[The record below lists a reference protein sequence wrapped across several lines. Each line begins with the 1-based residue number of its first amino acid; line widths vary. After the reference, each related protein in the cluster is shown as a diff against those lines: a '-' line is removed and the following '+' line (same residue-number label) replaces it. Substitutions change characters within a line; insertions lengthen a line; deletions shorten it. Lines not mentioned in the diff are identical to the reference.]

1 MQNDT
6 PELLEDLNAL
16 VTSFHAAY
24 RRVIRSENIAALV
37 SNAIAEVCSNS
48 EYGDTLISAAITQI
62 FIYMI
67 REFKSQEPVKYAK
80 SAGEAEILCYQIMH
94 YIDTHIYSMK
104 NLRELCEV
112 TNYNYNY
119 LSNLYKK
126 VTSDTLANYFRSRR
140 LETARLLL
148 AEHTMSVTE
157 IASLLNY
164 SSVYIFSRAFK
175 EKYGVPPSEVGALY
189 LADTNARVNF
199 EEKK

>member
-1 MQNDT
+1 
-6 PELLEDLNAL
+6 
-16 VTSFHAAY
+16 
-24 RRVIRSENIAALV
+24 
-37 SNAIAEVCSNS
+37 
-48 EYGDTLISAAITQI
+48 
-62 FIYMI
+62 
-67 REFKSQEPVKYAK
+67 
-80 SAGEAEILCYQIMH
+80 
-94 YIDTHIYSMK
+94 MK

-157 IASLLNY
+157 IARLLNY